1 TKLARFSSASGSAF
15 RCPTV
20 LKKSVCSTA
29 PASRA
34 SLISLGPSSR
44 TFPSGAVHD
53 GAAPQPPRPTRAQL
67 PPAAAMPAPHP
78 SLLSPGAAFSYH
90 SPGPAELRSTAGGGG
105 GGGDGSRGLFCAAA
119 SALRSF
125 WDGSTRTGLRRSART
140 PRRPAA
146 ATATAASLPVA
157 AAGGKRGTRVL
168 GAEPP
173 SARPLRCCGTRSSRR
188 AARPPATGEYRPN
201 ALLPWNTNVC
211 CSQCSFLILMTIKCG
226 CSSPYDGK
234 WSKTM
239 VGYGPEDNHFVAEL
253 TYNYGIGEYRLG
265 NDFLGITLVSSQAVS
280 NAKKMGWPLK
290 QVTTDVFEAEAP
302 GGYKFYLEDKK
313 QLKQDPVLKVT
324 LGVSDLQKSVN
335 YWSDLLGMKIYEKDE
350 SKQRALLGYADN
362 QCKLELKAVDG
373 AVDHGTAFGRI
384 AFSCAKEELPKIEAL
399 MKKENQKIL
408 TPLVSLDTPG
418 KATVQVIILADPD
431 GHEICF
437 VGDEAFRDLSKVD
450 PNGDKLLDDA
460 MAADDSDKW
469 FAEKKMK
476 KASA

>member
-1 TKLARFSSASGSAF
+1 MAARRALHFVFKVGDRGRTARFYRELLGMS
-15 RCPTV
+15 V
-20 LKKSVCSTA
+20 LRHEEFEEGCK
-29 PASRA
+29 
-34 SLISLGPSSR
+34 
-44 TFPSGAVHD
+44 
-53 GAAPQPPRPTRAQL
+53 
-67 PPAAAMPAPHP
+67 
-78 SLLSPGAAFSYH
+78 
-90 SPGPAELRSTAGGGG
+90 
-105 GGGDGSRGLFCAAA
+105 
-119 SALRSF
+119 
-125 WDGSTRTGLRRSART
+125 
-140 PRRPAA
+140 
-146 ATATAASLPVA
+146 ATCN
-157 AAGGKRGTRVL
+157 G
-168 GAEPP
+168 
-173 SARPLRCCGTRSSRR
+173 
-188 AARPPATGEYRPN
+188 
-201 ALLPWNTNVC
+201 
-211 CSQCSFLILMTIKCG
+211 
-226 CSSPYDGK
+226 PYDGK

-290 QVTTDVFEAEAP
+290 EVAAGIFETEAP
-302 GGYKFYLEDKK
+302 GGYKFYLENKE

-335 YWSDLLGMKIYEKDE
+335 YWSGLLGMKIYEKDE
-350 SKQRALLGYADN
+350 EKQWALLGYADN
-362 QCKLELKAVDG
+362 QCKLELKAVG
-373 AVDHGTAFGRI
+373 GTVDHGTAFGRI
-384 AFSCAKEELPKIEAL
+384 AFSCAKEELPNIEAL

-460 MAADDSDKW
+460 MAADNSDKW
-469 FAEKKMK
+469 FAAQKMK